1 MTVAGGLWPMLE
13 SRLALALLV
22 LRVTLGLFLLQWGI
36 EKFVVPGTTLAIFR
50 NFYGF
55 DPGALAPP
63 VLGALQ
69 VVLALAF
76 LLGVRPRITYGV
88 ALLLHSVTT
97 LVTIPRLLAPWNP
110 VSNHLFI
117 AGVPVLAAFFALY
130 LLRDADRYR
139 LGGVRV

>member
-1 MTVAGGLWPMLE
+1 MFET
-13 SRLALALLV
+13 RLPLALLV
-22 LRVTLGLFLLQWGI
+22 LRLTLGLFLLQWGV

-50 NFYGF
+50 SFYGF

-69 VVLALAF
+69 ILLALAL
-76 LLGVRPRITYGV
+76 LLGLKPRVTYGV

-130 LLRDADRYR
+130 LLRDADRWR
-139 LGGVRV
+139 IGGGARAGA